1 MQRRRQ
7 RTGRVEIS
15 LGYACSNDCIFCS
28 ETRHRRRAGEDAPG
42 SPLTT
47 ERILQ
52 AIDRLRADGGEHLT
66 LLGGEPTVR
75 KDFLQI
81 LDHARDIGFGQVF
94 MTTNGRRFADPAFT
108 AEVASRDILRIT
120 VSLHGPD
127 AAIHDAITQR
137 PGAFNQVIAG
147 LENLRAAGLSVDL
160 TAVICRQNQGQLG
173 RLYDV
178 HRRFSPGR
186 MLWVMVRPV
195 GEAYERFDDI
205 VPRIGDIAA
214 ELAPVLRQAQSDA
227 APLVIGHLPLCMLP
241 GAEGHA
247 DELYWHYDTSVI
259 LREIQK
265 FLAAKDE
272 GSTYQVTFDHFKMKT
287 KACGGC
293 RFVGVC
299 AGLFKEYIERRGAE
313 ELRPVKGAAV
323 KSFAQLRLPHL
334 QQRT

>member
-42 SPLTT
+42 GSLTT
-47 ERILQ
+47 ERIFR
-52 AIDRLRADGGEHLT
+52 AMERLRADGGEHLT

-75 KDFLQI
+75 RDFLEI
-81 LDHARDIGFGQVF
+81 LDHARDIGFRQVS
-94 MTTNGRRFADPAFT
+94 MTTNGRRFADPAFV
-108 AEVASRDILRIT
+108 AEIARRNMPQIT

-127 AAIHDAITQR
+127 AAVHDAITQR
-137 PGAFNQVIAG
+137 PGAFDQVVAG
-147 LENLRAAGLSVDL
+147 LKNLRNAGIPVDL
-160 TAVICRQNQGQLG
+160 TAVICRQNQGRLDG
-173 RLYDV
+173 LYDL
-178 HRRFSPGR
+178 HRRFAPGR

-205 VPRIGDIAA
+205 VPRIGEISA
-214 ELAPVLRQAQSDA
+214 ELAPVLRRARSDA
-227 APLVIGHLPLCMLP
+227 AALVIGHLPLCMLP

-247 DELYWHYDTSVI
+247 DELYWHDDTSVI
-259 LREIQK
+259 VREIQK
-265 FLAAKDE
+265 FLAAKDA

-299 AGLFKEYIERRGAE
+299 AGLFKEYIERRGAD

-334 QQRT
+334 QQRM